1 MKSELVE
8 ECWRRAE
15 EVTERWIERLEKRN
29 YFVQQDAYRAMWDRF
44 NREGSFPL

>member
-1 MKSELVE
+1 MKSEFVE

-15 EVTERWIERLEKRN
+15 EVTDRWIERLEKRN
-29 YFVQQDAYRAMWDRF
+29 YFVQHDAYRAMWDRF